1 MRRVT
6 FAADSGAIGTMK
18 FDWAC
23 VRHAMKERGVML
35 VLGYNTA
42 AFSALLRLT
51 PNPVLTNMDGIEW
64 KRAKWPW
71 HGRIWLYLNEWIG
84 AVTSNKLIA
93 DHPEIAKHLHRRRR
107 RADIAMIPYGADLI
121 ETAPTEP
128 VTARNLKPGK
138 YIISI
143 GRIEPENNILPMI
156 QAFASKPRDLD
167 FICLGKLEPDKNT
180 YHQAVIAA
188 SAERV
193 IFPGA
198 IYDPSA
204 VQALRF
210 HAAAYCHG
218 HSVGGTNPSLVEAM
232 GAGNAIIAHDNP
244 YNRWVAGDDQFFF
257 SDARECSAVFDFI
270 ARLRTHSQNSTV
282 AARAMADRKT
292 VGHRS

>member
-1 MRRVT
+1 
-6 FAADSGAIGTMK
+6 
-18 FDWAC
+18 
-23 VRHAMKERGVML
+23 
-35 VLGYNTA
+35 
-42 AFSALLRLT
+42 
-51 PNPVLTNMDGIEW
+51 
-64 KRAKWPW
+64 
-71 HGRIWLYLNEWIG
+71 
-84 AVTSNKLIA
+84 
-93 DHPEIAKHLHRRRR
+93 
-107 RADIAMIPYGADLI
+107 MIPYGADLI

-143 GRIEPENNILPMI
+143 GRVEPENNILPMI

-188 SAERV
+188 SAGRV

-257 SDARECSAVFDFI
+257 SDATECGAVFDRI
-270 ARLRTHSQNSTV
+270 ANDPDAPSRARIQ
-282 AARAMADRKT
+282 ARARFLKT
-292 VGHRS
+292 FQWEPILKDYEALCAQIPTAVS